1 MRFRSRDAAPRPP
14 PAAARARAGLAT
26 TPSWPPWKRIKT
38 SLYSRLSTSNSVG
51 DVPRRRNGII
61 ESAPGAPL
69 LKLHARWFRSFWNTE
84 AMASDW
90 SGLQEQLRGSR
101 ALSLPSCSNECL
113 EGARKEGHVGGGPA
127 GHEASLALSAM
138 LLIKG
143 EAADGRLRLFLDPLL
158 SGEAISGAQRRRSV
172 PFHRHRS
179 QSRSQSRPGDQEEAR
194 R

>member
-1 MRFRSRDAAPRPP
+1 
-14 PAAARARAGLAT
+14 
-26 TPSWPPWKRIKT
+26 
-38 SLYSRLSTSNSVG
+38 
-51 DVPRRRNGII
+51 
-61 ESAPGAPL
+61 
-69 LKLHARWFRSFWNTE
+69 
-84 AMASDW
+84 MASDW

-101 ALSLPSCSNECL
+101 ALSLSSCSNECL

-143 EAADGRLRLFLDPLL
+143 EAADGRLRLLLDPLL

-179 QSRSQSRPGDQEEAR
+179 QSRRHGAHGAIDRNHVGHAQGDRNHKEIAITRRSQSRGPRTSVSLSFVQGTRKKPGADDPSESSSIFAISA
-194 R
+194 